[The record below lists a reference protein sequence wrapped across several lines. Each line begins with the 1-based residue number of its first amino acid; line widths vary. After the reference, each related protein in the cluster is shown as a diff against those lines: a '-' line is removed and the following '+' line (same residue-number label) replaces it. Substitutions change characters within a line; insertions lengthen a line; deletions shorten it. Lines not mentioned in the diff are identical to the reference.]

1 MNYTLDS
8 LPRTATRVLPLLAAL
23 AVICGSHTAQAQ
35 NSFEVNISSSDR
47 FLMALNTSMEGTV
60 LQEEMCDNPNNR
72 VQRRNRP
79 AVRVENSSTSVSN
92 LTSFTLRIAADD
104 PFFGTGDSAFDQFNG
119 SPIMVS
125 AYNMPGVEILGATI
139 SDVTNATDP
148 SENGTD
154 KLLTV
159 NFSGL
164 APGEFAIFNIDLDTA
179 DASAFQLN
187 DFREALFGADVGNG
201 SMTPAYFA
209 GSYADGS
216 SIAESQFAA
225 STEPVPYSGMNIR
238 PYHTMDPIIPFGGSG
253 SNVIPEPTSLA
264 LLGIGL
270 AGLTR
275 IRRRV

>member
-1 MNYTLDS
+1 MNDKKDFLT
-8 LPRTATRVLPLLAAL
+8 RIATRVAFALTAL
-23 AVICGSHTAQAQ
+23 ALIGNSSNVQAQ

-79 AVRVENSSTSVSN
+79 AVRVENSATSDSN

-125 AYNMPGVEILGATI
+125 AYNMPGIEILGATI
-139 SDVTNATDP
+139 SDVTNATNA
-148 SENGTD
+148 SENGAD

-159 NFSGL
+159 NFTGL

-201 SMTPAYFA
+201 SMAPAYFA
-209 GSYADGS
+209 ANFADGNNLPE
-216 SIAESQFAA
+216 AQFAT
-225 STEPVPYSGMNIR
+225 STDPIPYSGMNIR
-238 PYHTMDPIIPFGGSG
+238 PYHTMDPIIPFGGSNTG
-253 SNVIPEPTSLA
+253 IPEPTSLI

-270 AGLTR
+270 AGLSQM
-275 IRRRV
+275 RRRS